1 MLRNI
6 SSYQIIRYVV
16 GYVFIASAL
25 MKLVV
30 ADFTGPFSNYGIP
43 YPQVMVLVVG
53 ITELICGVLIIFNYY
68 VKKAT
73 IPLLVIIIA
82 ALILTKVPVLQTGLL
97 EFAFEARL
105 DIVMFFLL
113 YILWKTNVNTSH

>member
-1 MLRNI
+1 MLKNI
-6 SSYQIIRYVV
+6 SSYQLIRYLV

-30 ADFTGPFSNYGIP
+30 VDFTGAFSNYGIP
-43 YPQVMVLVVG
+43 YPHATVLIVG
-53 ITELICGVLIIFNYY
+53 ITELICGLLIVFNYY

-73 IPLLVIIIA
+73 IPLLVIIVA
-82 ALILTKVPVLQTGLL
+82 AIILTKVPVLQAGLL

-113 YILWKTNVNTSH
+113 YILWKN